1 MNDTNHLTK
10 AAKRLADAKAY
21 QVTATALYLLARDG
35 DNIDEAN
42 DAFNEYEIANRAVFV
57 LEAYYNAFAAG
68 KTLAEA
74 QVLAEE
80 AIDDYENE
88 E

>member
-1 MNDTNHLTK
+1 MSDTNLTK

-21 QVTATALYLLARDG
+21 QSSAAALYLLARDG
-35 DNIDEAN
+35 VNIDEAN
-42 DAFNEYEIANRAVFV
+42 DAYYEYDLANRAVVV
-57 LEAYYNAFAAG
+57 LETYYNAFAAG

-80 AIDDYENE
+80 AINDYENE